1 MSSVMEIESAIRELP
16 ESEFW
21 KLSVWFDE
29 LRANAWEQQLEL
41 DAKAG
46 KLDFLF
52 DEVTREAGSL
62 KAWPEQ
68 R

>member
-1 MSSVMEIESAIRELP
+1 MSSAMEIESAIRQFP

-21 KLSVWFDE
+21 KLFAWFDE

-52 DEVTREAGSL
+52 DEAKRESGSL

>member
-1 MSSVMEIESAIRELP
+1 MSSVMEIESAIRQLP

-21 KLSVWFDE
+21 KLSAWFDE
-29 LRANAWEQQLEL
+29 LRANAWEQQIEL

-52 DEVTREAGSL
+52 EEAKREAGSL

>member
-21 KLSVWFDE
+21 KLSAWFDE

-41 DAKAG
+41 DTKAG

-52 DEVTREAGSL
+52 EEATREAGSL

>member
-1 MSSVMEIESAIRELP
+1 MSSAMEIESAIRQLP
-16 ESEFW
+16 ESEVW
-21 KLSVWFDE
+21 KLSAWFDE
-29 LRANAWEQQLEL
+29 LRAKAWEQRLEL

-52 DEVTREAGSL
+52 DEATRESGSL

>member
-16 ESEFW
+16 ESDFW
-21 KLSVWFDE
+21 KLSAWFDE
-29 LRANAWEQQLEL
+29 LRASAWEQRIEL

-52 DEVTREAGSL
+52 EEAKREAGSL
-62 KAWPEQ
+62 KAWPKQ

>member
-1 MSSVMEIESAIRELP
+1 MEIESAIRQLP

-21 KLSVWFDE
+21 KLSSWFDE

-52 DEVTREAGSL
+52 EEAKNEREAASL
-62 KAWPEQ
+62 KAWPEK
-68 R
+68 RP